1 MKCSDLFV
9 NAPDIEIKTLFY
21 DSRKKVEKGMFF
33 CMDGL
38 VFDGHEFIQQAIDNG
53 AVCIVHTREIEEKR
67 KGIVYIRVEN
77 VNDTMASVAARFNGY
92 PSKKM
97 KIYGVTGTNG
107 KSTITKVIKD
117 IHSRFE
123 PCGYIGTISISYGDV
138 TLPPDLTT
146 PDTIMIQSV
155 LSDMKKA
162 GMKACA
168 LEVSS
173 HGLEQKRV
181 NSIDFDIAVFTNLT
195 HDHLDFHGTFEN
207 YLKAK
212 SKLFEMIPS
221 DGYCVI
227 NADDPSCDKIIEA
240 CNGQVVT
247 YGIQNDATYRAD
259 DIQLGIEGTK
269 FQLIYEEKQYTVQTN
284 LVALYNVYNLLAA
297 IAALHKN
304 GFDLE
309 KILENVNDLQQ
320 VDGRMER
327 INEGQP
333 FNVIVDYAHTPDGFE
348 KIFEYAKL
356 ITPEDRNVIAVF
368 GSAGRRDAKKRPVM
382 GSIADKFC
390 DNIILTDEDPR
401 TDDPKEIVDDI
412 KSGIKETNTVYIP
425 QRADAIRQAIEMA
438 NVNDTIL
445 ILGKGDEDFMEYENG
460 EEYYMGDQKAAKH
473 AIRKYYLGIEEKD
486 NEKE

>member
-1 MKCSDLFV
+1 MKCSDLFLK
-9 NAPDIEIKTLFY
+9 APDVEIKTLFY
-21 DSRKKVEKGMFF
+21 DSRKKVENGMFF

-38 VFDGHEFIQQAIDNG
+38 VHDGHEFIPQAIKNG
-53 AVCIVHTREIEEKR
+53 AVCIVHSKEIEEKQ

-77 VNDTMASVAARFNGY
+77 VSDVMPQVAARFNGY

-97 KIYGVTGTNG
+97 TVYGVTGTNG

-146 PDTIMIQSV
+146 PDSLMIQSI

-173 HGLEQKRV
+173 HGLEQKRA
-181 NSIDFDIAVFTNLT
+181 NCIDFDIAIFTNLT

-212 SKLFEMIPS
+212 CKLFEMIKE

-227 NADDPSCDKIIEA
+227 NADDPVYEQVKNA
-240 CNGQVVT
+240 CNGQVVS
-247 YGIQNDATYRAD
+247 YGIQNNATYRAD
-259 DIQLGIEGTK
+259 DIQLGIEGTT
-269 FQLIYEEKQYTVQTN
+269 FNLIYDEKSYPVRTN
-284 LVALYNVYNLLAA
+284 LVALYNIYNLLAA
-297 IAALHKN
+297 IAALHKH
-304 GFDLE
+304 GFELE

-327 INEGQP
+327 IDEGQP

-348 KIFEYAKL
+348 KIFEYAKM
-356 ITPEDRNVIAVF
+356 ITPEDRSIIGVF
-368 GSAGRRDAKKRPVM
+368 GSAGRRDAKKRKVM
-382 GSIADKFC
+382 GAIADKYC
-390 DNIILTDEDPR
+390 HNIILTDEDPR
-401 TDDPKEIVDDI
+401 TDDPKEIV
-412 KSGIKETNTVYIP
+412 KNIKEGIEKANTVYIP
-425 QRADAIRQAIEMA
+425 QRADAIRQAIEIA
-438 NVNDTIL
+438 HVKDTIL
-445 ILGKGDEDFMEYENG
+445 ILGKGDEDFMEYESG

-473 AIRKYYLGIEEKD
+473 AIRKYYLGIEENED
-486 NEKE
+486 EKE

>member
-1 MKCSDLFV
+1 MKCSDLFL

-21 DSRKKVEKGMFF
+21 DSRKKVENGMFF

-38 VFDGHEFIQQAIDNG
+38 VHDGHEFISQAIQNG
-53 AVCIVHTREIEEKR
+53 AVCIVHTREIQDKQ

-77 VNDTMASVAARFNGY
+77 VSDVMASVAARFNHY

-123 PCGYIGTISISYGDV
+123 PCGYIGTISITYGDV

-146 PDTIMIQSV
+146 PDSIKMQSI
-155 LSDMKKA
+155 LHDMKKA

-181 NSIDFDIAVFTNLT
+181 NSIDFDIAIFTNLT

-207 YLKAK
+207 YLNAK
-212 SKLFEMIPS
+212 CKLFEMIPS
-221 DGYCVI
+221 DGYCII
-227 NADDPSCDKIIEA
+227 NADDPASEQIKKA
-240 CNGQVVT
+240 CNGQIVT
-247 YGIQNDATYRAD
+247 YGIQNNATYRAD
-259 DIQLGIEGTK
+259 DINLGIEGTT
-269 FQLIYEEKQYTVQTN
+269 FNLIYEDQQYPVQTN

-304 GFDLE
+304 GFELE
-309 KILENVNDLQQ
+309 KILENVNDIQQ

-327 INEGQP
+327 IDEGQP

-348 KIFEYAKL
+348 KIFDYARL
-356 ITPEDRNVIAVF
+356 ITPEDRNIIAVF
-368 GSAGRRDAKKRPVM
+368 GSAGRRDAKKRKVM
-382 GSIADKFC
+382 GQIADKYC

-401 TDDPKEIVDDI
+401 TDDPIEIANNI
-412 KSGIKETNTVYIP
+412 KSGIEKANTIYIP
-425 QRADAIRQAIEMA
+425 QRADAIRQAVEMA
-438 NVNDTIL
+438 NVKDTIL
-445 ILGKGDEDFMEYENG
+445 ILGKGDEDYMDYESG
-460 EEYYMGDQKAAKH
+460 KVYYMGDQKVAKY
-473 AIRKYYLGIEEKD
+473 AIRKYYLGMEENENEEK
-486 NEKE
+486 